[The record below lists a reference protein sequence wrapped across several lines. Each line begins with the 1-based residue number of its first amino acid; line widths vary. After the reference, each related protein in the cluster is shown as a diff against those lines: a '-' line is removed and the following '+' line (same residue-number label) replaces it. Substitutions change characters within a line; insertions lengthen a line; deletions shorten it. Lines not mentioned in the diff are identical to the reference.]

1 MKKRYIFT
9 IVVLLIVI
17 FFFISVSCSL
27 DKKDEEFTDSLIP
40 RIGQRVWTYNMNKH
54 EWRNYNKNIDEDDSK
69 DEIILQVQTPEGNGG
84 YSVYNLITG
93 NAQVPKEPV
102 WIGESSEEFLIG
114 DKLYSY
120 FPKQFEFYEIIFN
133 GVMFVPRKLSEK
145 ETSEILKGYKIIKV
159 SDLKKGNYT
168 IEFSKNNNKF
178 VVLNDIGEDF
188 YKYYIVPNDSKKLKL
203 EKFSNQFK
211 MTDKVDIKIQRLE
224 GCSKAYPCYDIKVK

>member
-1 MKKRYIFT
+1 MKKRYIFGIIVIL
-9 IVVLLIVI
+9 IVV
-17 FFFISVSCSL
+17 FFFASILYGL
-27 DKKDEEFTDSLIP
+27 DKKEEEFTDSSLP

-69 DEIILQVQTPEGNGG
+69 YEIILQVQAPEGNGG

-102 WIGESSEEFLIG
+102 WIGEGSGEFLVG
-114 DKLYSY
+114 NKLYSY

-133 GVMFVPRKLSEK
+133 GVMFVPRKLADK
-145 ETSEILKGYKIIKV
+145 EISEILKGYKIIKV
-159 SDLKKGNYT
+159 SELKKGNYT
-168 IEFSKNNNKF
+168 IEYSKSNSKF
-178 VVLNDIGEDF
+178 VVLNDIGENF

-203 EKFSNQFK
+203 EEFSNQFRLLG
-211 MTDKVDIKIQRLE
+211 KVDIKIQRLE